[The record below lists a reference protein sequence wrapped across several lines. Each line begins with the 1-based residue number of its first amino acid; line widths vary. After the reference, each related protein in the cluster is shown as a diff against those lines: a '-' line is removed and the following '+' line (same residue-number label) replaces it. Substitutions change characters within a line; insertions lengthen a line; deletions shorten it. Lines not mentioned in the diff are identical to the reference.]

1 MPEAISFMKDF
12 FYAIRGMRK
21 SPIFALTT
29 VVVLAL
35 GIGANT
41 AMFSV
46 ISAVLL
52 KPLAYPDP
60 NNLVRVSGGATIA
73 RFEELKTVAQSFAG
87 IGAFTSQE
95 NMNLSGVTEPE
106 ALNGVRVS
114 AGFLQILGVHP
125 ILGRGFLPA
134 EDTAGGAPVALISA
148 ELWSRRFQRDPAIAG
163 KIITLSA
170 EPCTIIGVLPPSF
183 EFPSPG
189 IDVWLTK
196 PTEWA
201 SMPAKSRELSPFLT
215 LFGRIKPQVSLEQAN
230 AEMTVLHQ
238 RYAAAHPAMLDAKPK
253 TPVELKPLKDQLV
266 NDIRTMLWLLFGATS
281 FVLLITC
288 ANVAS
293 ILLARSSSRA
303 REFAVR
309 ASLGASR
316 GRLIRQLLAES
327 LLLSVLGGFAGVA
340 LAMYSLR
347 AIALL
352 TALHLPRAA
361 EIHLDSVV
369 LLFAAA
375 LSICTGILCGLLPS
389 RVAWR
394 LDLMHVLRGAEAH
407 GRRLRSFNS
416 RGLLVVGQVALS
428 VVLLIGAA
436 LLLESLARLRQ
447 SDVGFNPTN
456 LLTVRIS
463 LPDSRY
469 PTDQKKAAFFEQ
481 AVQQVSSA
489 PGVRSAAAAMFLPM
503 SGLIGSPVQDAA
515 KPALRLNQRPI
526 ATIQVVSPAYF
537 RTLAIPLRRGR
548 DFSSQDRSGSERVAI
563 IDEATARRFWPA
575 YPAGQDP
582 VGQRLLIGGA
592 NPKPA
597 QIVGIVS
604 SVHQTLENSTWPE
617 TVYVSFAQDPAPFGM
632 LAIRTGGQ
640 PEQFISALRKQIRMV
655 DPDQPIANVR
665 TMDDLVDAAVG
676 QRRLIA
682 ILLGCFAG
690 VALLLALIGLYGL
703 MAYAVTQRVREVGIR
718 MALGAQRADILR
730 LIMAEGLSLTLAGII
745 LGIAGA
751 LALSGLVTKLLFH
764 VSAADPLTYLGI
776 ALLFA
781 AAAMAASYIPT
792 RRALAIDPAA
802 ALRLN

>member
-1 MPEAISFMKDF
+1 MKDF
-12 FYAIRGMRK
+12 SYAIRGMRK
-21 SPIFALTT
+21 SPIFALTA

-60 NNLVRVSGGATIA
+60 DNLVRLSGGATA
-73 RFEELKTVAQSFAG
+73 TRFDEVRAAAKSFAG
-87 IGAFTSQE
+87 VGAFTPQE
-95 NMNLSGVTEPE
+95 NMNLSGVDEPE
-106 ALNGVRVS
+106 ALTGVRVS
-114 AGFLQILGVHP
+114 ADFLQILGVHP
-125 ILGRGFLPA
+125 EVGRSFVPSEDSA
-134 EDTAGGAPVALISA
+134 EGASVALISA

-163 KIITLSA
+163 KVINLSG

-183 EFPSPG
+183 EFPSAG

-196 PTEWA
+196 PAEWA
-201 SMPAKSRELSPFLT
+201 SMPAKSRALSPFLT
-215 LFGRIKPQVSLEQAN
+215 LFGRLKPEVSLAQAN

-238 RYAAAHPAMLDAKPK
+238 RYAASHAAMLDARPK
-253 TPVELKPLKDQLV
+253 TPAELKPLKDQLV
-266 NDIRTMLWLLFGATS
+266 SDIRTMLWLLFGATTL
-281 FVLLITC
+281 VLLITC
-288 ANVAS
+288 ANVAG
-293 ILLARSSSRA
+293 ILLARSSFRA

-327 LLLSVLGGFAGVA
+327 LLLSACGGVAGVW
-340 LAMYSLR
+340 LAAYVLR
-347 AIALL
+347 AISPM
-352 TALHLPRAA
+352 TSLHLPRAA
-361 EIHLDSVV
+361 EIQLDSGVLFFAGVLCVCSGVV
-369 LLFAAA
+369 
-375 LSICTGILCGLLPS
+375 CGLLPS

-394 LDLMHVLRGAEAH
+394 LDLMRVLRSSAETA
-407 GRRLRSFNS
+407 RRTSYGFSS

-447 SDVGFNPTN
+447 SDTGFNPAN

-463 LPDSRY
+463 LPESRY

-481 AVQQVSSA
+481 AQQQVASA

-503 SGLIGSPVQDAA
+503 TGLVGSPVQDAA

-537 RTLAIPLRRGR
+537 RTLGIPLRRGR
-548 DFSSQDRSGSERVAI
+548 DFSPQDRIGSERVAI

-582 VGQRLLIGGA
+582 VGQHLLIGGV

-597 QIVGIVS
+597 QIVGIVTA
-604 SVHQTLENSTWPE
+604 VHQNLENSGWPE
-617 TVYVSFAQDPAPFGM
+617 TVYVSFAQDPPPFGM

-640 PEQFISALRKQIRMV
+640 PELLISAVRKQLRMV
-655 DPDQPIANVR
+655 DPDQPISDVR
-665 TMDDLVDAAVG
+665 SMDDLVDAAVG
-676 QRRLIA
+676 QRRLVA
-682 ILLGCFAG
+682 VLLGCFAG
-690 VALLLALIGLYGL
+690 VALLLAQVGLYGV
-703 MAYAVTQRVREVGIR
+703 MAYSVSQRVREVGIR
-718 MALGAQRADILR
+718 MALGAQRSDILR
-730 LIMAEGLSLTLAGII
+730 LIMAEGLGLTLAGIV
-745 LGIAGA
+745 LGTAGA
-751 LALSGLVTKLLFH
+751 LALSRVLAKLLFH

-802 ALRLN
+802 ALRLD

>member
-1 MPEAISFMKDF
+1 MKDLI
-12 FYAIRGMRK
+12 YAVRGMRK
-21 SPIFALTT
+21 SPIFALTA
-29 VVVLAL
+29 VGVLAL

-52 KPLAYPDP
+52 KPLDYPDP
-60 NNLVRVSGGATIA
+60 DNLVRVSGGATVA
-73 RFEELKTVAQSFAG
+73 RFDELKTGAKSFAG
-87 IGAFTSQE
+87 VGAVTPQE
-95 NMNLSGVTEPE
+95 NMNLSGVDEPE

-114 AGFLQILGVHP
+114 ADFLQILGVQP
-125 ILGRGFLPA
+125 VVGRGFLA
-134 EDTAGGAPVALISA
+134 SDDTAGGAPVAMISA

-163 KIITLSA
+163 KVITLSA
-170 EPCTIIGVLPPSF
+170 ESCTIIGVLPPRF
-183 EFPSPG
+183 EFPSAG

-196 PTEWA
+196 PSEWA
-201 SMPAKSRELSPFLT
+201 SMPAKSRALSPFLT
-215 LFGRIKPQVSLEQAN
+215 LFGRLKPQVTLAQAN

-266 NDIRTMLWLLFGATS
+266 SDIRTMLWLLFGATS

-288 ANVAS
+288 ANVAG

-316 GRLIRQLLAES
+316 GRLIRQLLTES
-327 LLLSVLGGFAGVA
+327 LLLSVCGGVA
-340 LAMYSLR
+340 GIGVAVYSLR
-347 AIALL
+347 AIML
-352 TALHLPRAA
+352 TTDLHLPRAA
-361 EIHLDSVV
+361 EIHLNPAV
-369 LLFAAA
+369 LFFAAA
-375 LSICTGILCGLLPS
+375 LSIFTGVLCGLLPS
-389 RVAWR
+389 RAAWR
-394 LDLMHVLRGAEAH
+394 LDLMHVLRGAENT
-407 GRRLRSFNS
+407 RRSGYGFNS

-436 LLLESLARLRQ
+436 LLLESLARIRQ
-447 SDVGFNPTN
+447 SDVGFNPAN

-463 LPDSRY
+463 LPESRY

-481 AVQQVSSA
+481 ALQQVGSA

-503 SGLIGSPVQDAA
+503 SGLVGSPVQDAA
-515 KPALRLNQRPI
+515 QPALRLNQRPI
-526 ATIQVVSPAYF
+526 ATIQVISPAYF

-548 DFSSQDRSGSERVAI
+548 DFSPQDRIGSERVAI

-582 VGQRLLIGGA
+582 VGQHLLIGGV

-597 QIVGIVS
+597 QIVGIVAS
-604 SVHQTLENSTWPE
+604 AHQTLENSTWPE
-617 TVYVSFAQDPAPFGM
+617 TVYVSFAQDPPPFAM
-632 LAIRTGGQ
+632 LAIRTDGR
-640 PEQFISALRKQIRMV
+640 PEQFVSALRKQMRMV
-655 DPDQPIANVR
+655 DADQPISHVR

-690 VALLLALIGLYGL
+690 VALLLALMGLYGV

-718 MALGAQRADILR
+718 MALGAQRGDILR
-730 LIMAEGLSLTLAGII
+730 LIMADGLGLTLTGIV
-745 LGIAGA
+745 LGTAGA

-764 VSAADPLTYLGI
+764 VSAADPLTYIGI

-781 AAAMAASYIPT
+781 AAAMAASYTPT